1 MSLRLKGLE
10 CTLRFTGPDGGE
22 DSLVK
27 IKDFEITAKGE
38 ILKED
43 YTGAVSPE
51 FDSVDDG
58 IELKF
63 TVHHNDPEVLDFFVR
78 VREKRMRRAD
88 AAGKFSAVAILRWPS
103 GRTRKILVPDIEF
116 GDLPFKVGGRK
127 TYTES
132 GVSGNASNYKIIG

>member
-27 IKDFEITAKGE
+27 IKEWEINAKGE

-43 YTGAVSPE
+43 YTGAVTPE
-51 FDSVDDG
+51 FDSVEDG
-58 IELKF
+58 IEVRF
-63 TVHHNDPEVLDFFVR
+63 TVHHHDPEVLDFFQR
-78 VREKRMRRAD
+78 VRDKRMRRAD
-88 AAGKFSAVAILRWPS
+88 AAGKFSAVGILRWPS
-103 GRTRKILVPDIEF
+103 GRTRKLLVPDIEF

-127 TYTES
+127 VFTES
-132 GVSGNASNYKIIG
+132 AINGMASSYKVIG

>member
-10 CTLRFTGPDGGE
+10 CTLRFTGPNGGE

-27 IKDFEITAKGE
+27 IKDFEINAKGE

-43 YTGAVSPE
+43 YTGAVAPE

-58 IELKF
+58 IEVKF
-63 TVHHNDPEVLDFFVR
+63 TVHHHDPEVLDFFER
-78 VREKRMRRAD
+78 VRAKRQRRAD
-88 AAGKFSAVAILRWPS
+88 AAGKFSAVGILRWPS

-127 TYTES
+127 AFTES
-132 GVSGNASNYKIIG
+132 AISGNASGYKVIG